1 MCDGYGSTSKTITES
16 EKWRA
21 KERGREGEREK
32 SRQLLFNF
40 LSSLKKTYA
49 KRYLLLLFQV
59 STFFDA
65 FVAADVF
72 EHHAEMGYEVKG
84 ETSLNTPGF
93 VNMTFRQPIG
103 PVAAIIPWNIPTLSF
118 AMKIAPALTAGCTI
132 VLKTS
137 EKAPLTVW
145 LMMLACFL

>member
-1 MCDGYGSTSKTITES
+1 MRNGEQK
-16 EKWRA
+16 
-21 KERGREGEREK
+21 RGRERKESTAPFFTFVLE
-32 SRQLLFNF
+32 
-40 LSSLKKTYA
+40 KTYA

-118 AMKIAPALTAGCTI
+118 AMKIAPAITAGCTI

-145 LMMLACFL
+145 LMMLAFYNTISAH

>member
-1 MCDGYGSTSKTITES
+1 MRNGEQK
-16 EKWRA
+16 R
-21 KERGREGEREK
+21 EREREREK
-32 SRQLLFNF
+32 RVD
-40 LSSLKKTYA
+40 SSFFTFVLEKTYA

>member
-1 MCDGYGSTSKTITES
+1 MESKRE
-16 EKWRA
+16 
-21 KERGREGEREK
+21 REGGGGEK
-32 SRQLLFNF
+32 RVD
-40 LSSLKKTYA
+40 SSFFTFRPHKKTYA

-118 AMKIAPALTAGCTI
+118 AMKIAPAITAGCTI

-145 LMMLACFL
+145 LMMLAFYYTISAH

>member
-1 MCDGYGSTSKTITES
+1 MRNEEQKRE
-16 EKWRA
+16 
-21 KERGREGEREK
+21 REGEREK
-32 SRQLLFNF
+32 SRQLLFYF

-65 FVAADVF
+65 FVAASVF
-72 EHHAEMGYEVKG
+72 EHHAEMGNEVKG

-118 AMKIAPALTAGCTI
+118 AMKIAPAITAGCTI

>member
-1 MCDGYGSTSKTITES
+1 MCDGYGSTSKTTIES
-16 EKWRA
+16 EKRRA
-21 KERGREGEREK
+21 KEREGEREK

-118 AMKIAPALTAGCTI
+118 AMKIAPAITAGCTI

>member
-1 MCDGYGSTSKTITES
+1 MRNGEQK
-16 EKWRA
+16 R
-21 KERGREGEREK
+21 ERGRERKESTAPFFTFVLE
-32 SRQLLFNF
+32 
-40 LSSLKKTYA
+40 KTYA

-118 AMKIAPALTAGCTI
+118 AMKIAPAITAGCTI

-145 LMMLACFL
+145 LMMLAFYNTISAH

>member
-1 MCDGYGSTSKTITES
+1 MCDGYGSTSKTTIES

-21 KERGREGEREK
+21 KERERGGGEK
-32 SRQLLFNF
+32 SRQLLFYF

-59 STFFDA
+59 STFYDA
-65 FVAADVF
+65 FVAASVF

-118 AMKIAPALTAGCTI
+118 AMKIAPAITAGCTI

-137 EKAPLTVW
+137 EKAPLTV
-145 LMMLACFL
+145 

>member
-1 MCDGYGSTSKTITES
+1 MESK
-16 EKWRA
+16 
-21 KERGREGEREK
+21 REGEREREK
-32 SRQLLFNF
+32 DFTFRPQ
-40 LSSLKKTYA
+40 KKTYA

-59 STFFDA
+59 STFYDA
-65 FVAADVF
+65 FVAASVF

-118 AMKIAPALTAGCTI
+118 AMKIAPAITAGCTI